1 MRLIL
6 ALMLVVGVLAIS
18 LPVLAEDGKNVPDQ
32 LGDIF
37 SGKGQTYA
45 GVEINNIP
53 IPLLKIAPLTLM
65 VWADGMVGE
74 IDEGVDRDIRGGI
87 RLAID
92 WQKLF
97 K

>member
-1 MRLIL
+1 MRLLIL
-6 ALMLVVGVLAIS
+6 ALMIGILAIS
-18 LPVLAEDGKNVPDQ
+18 LPALAEDGNNVPDQ

-37 SGKGQTYA
+37 SGKGNTYA

-53 IPLLKIAPLTLM
+53 IPLLKIEPLTLM
-65 VWADGMVGE
+65 VYADGMIGK
-74 IDEGVDRDIRGGI
+74 IDDGVKRDIRGGI

>member
-1 MRLIL
+1 MKWLIL
-6 ALMLVVGVLAIS
+6 ACLVVMMS
-18 LPVLAEDGKNVPDQ
+18 LPLIVWAEDGNNVSDQ

-53 IPLLKIAPLTLM
+53 IPLVKIEPITLTA
-65 VWADGMVGE
+65 WADGMVGE
-74 IDEGVDRDIRGGI
+74 IDEGIRREIRGGI

-92 WQKLF
+92 WQKIF